1 MTGARPIA
9 SKDVLLVTGA
19 WLVAAYLVGAAG
31 FLHAARPPMPQI
43 LLLALTGAILVLFWR
58 APAFRRWVLD
68 LDVRALVMIHI
79 TRVVAGVDFLIRYR
93 RGELPYDFA
102 VPGGWGDIAVGLSAI
117 AVCALARPEL
127 PRGRLS
133 FLLWN
138 AAGLL
143 DILFV
148 VATASRL
155 ALAEPASMSALLRLP
170 LSLLPTFLVPI
181 IIATHVM
188 IFARLRRPVGAR

>member
-1 MTGARPIA
+1 
-9 SKDVLLVTGA
+9 
-19 WLVAAYLVGAAG
+19 
-31 FLHAARPPMPQI
+31 
-43 LLLALTGAILVLFWR
+43 
-58 APAFRRWVLD
+58 
-68 LDVRALVMIHI
+68 
-79 TRVVAGVDFLIRYR
+79 
-93 RGELPYDFA
+93 
-102 VPGGWGDIAVGLSAI
+102 
-117 AVCALARPEL
+117 
-127 PRGRLS
+127 
-133 FLLWN
+133 LLWN

-188 IFARLRRPVGAR
+188 IFAWLRRPVGAALTR